1 MIQELKLMHIEA
13 IAIQDS
19 YTRGTTQ
26 GQQKE
31 RFSLRGKNNNFI
43 EELGFEQAL
52 KDRWNFKQSFW
63 TNYFKSK
70 SVLLQDGIRNPGDSR
85 SL

>member
-1 MIQELKLMHIEA
+1 MIQRLKLMHIEA
-13 IAIQDS
+13 LAIQDS

-43 EELGFEQAL
+43 EEFEQAL

-63 TNYFKSK
+63 IDYFKSK